1 MGRGPDFVVPGTA
14 WVAEWAIRFM
24 APARPAALA
33 SPVYRTSSQEG
44 VAVIRIA
51 LGIMP
56 PLLRSIV
63 GSALESQEDFAV
75 MPASQIAATNG
86 TADVD
91 VVMVCADRDPPDS
104 VPVSLVL
111 GSKPP
116 AIVAIESAGTG
127 AAIIRVTTEHRAIG
141 AASDLCD
148 AVRSAALR
156 RRAELH

>member
-1 MGRGPDFVVPGTA
+1 MGRGPDFPVPGAA
-14 WVAEWAIRFM
+14 WVAGWAIRFM
-24 APARPAALA
+24 APAHPAALA
-33 SPVYRTSSQEG
+33 SPAYRTSSQEG

-75 MPASQIAATNG
+75 MPASLIVQPGASAE
-86 TADVD
+86 VD
-91 VVMVCADRDPPDS
+91 VIMVCADREPPDS
-104 VPVSLVL
+104 VPVSLLV

-116 AIVAIESAGTG
+116 AIVAIESAGGG
-127 AAIIRVTTEHRAIG
+127 AAIIRVTAEHSPIG